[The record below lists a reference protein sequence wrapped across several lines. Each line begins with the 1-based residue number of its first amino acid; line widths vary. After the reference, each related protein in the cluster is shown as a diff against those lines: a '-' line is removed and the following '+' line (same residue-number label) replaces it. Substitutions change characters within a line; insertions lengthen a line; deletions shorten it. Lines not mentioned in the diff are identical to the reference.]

1 MSLLN
6 QRNKNSS
13 FYQNHCFFIGSY
25 ANLVVKPI
33 PLDHFYA
40 NIDGIT
46 SKTEYWKEKLILQSI
61 LCGL

>member
-6 QRNKNSS
+6 QRNENSIL
-13 FYQNHCFFIGSY
+13 FLNHCYLIGSF

-40 NIDGIT
+40 NFDGIT
-46 SKTEYWKEKLILQSI
+46 SKTEYWKEKIILQSI